1 MVRLFF
7 ENSHFFLMFS
17 AYLVII
23 SKVSIGFL
31 YGYFGYILRS
41 SLAKQFA
48 WSDTHKKGYNLN
60 FINKM
65 SINDLV
71 FILLTL
77 YSFLSLIIWAL
88 GLLLGFF
95 TEFFSIDLGI
105 DSLLHILGENSN
117 NSNIIIFL
125 INLHLL
131 CLIQHKQHISS
142 LQSKKREG
150 NSVLMG
156 LGLSAGLKLT
166 QTQPTVASKV
176 WAVAARVFLGSGS
189 IIAKNVSHNLSK
201 DLGTKLIS
209 HISNSYI
216 DFSVI
221 FGVGLTGNNAL
232 DLLNI
237 ILKFNGISI
246 LILLMILYNYV
257 LSKIDINYFSQVISQ
272 YLSSKYVNYIIKIL
286 TKIQKS
292 INIIIILLFILLLAS
307 LMLSYYYL
315 DFFIEN
321 LDKIIEVYFT
331 KK

>member
-7 ENSHFFLMFS
+7 DNSHVFLMFS
-17 AYLVII
+17 GYLVLI

-31 YGYFGYILRS
+31 YGYFGYNL
-41 SLAKQFA
+41 L
-48 WSDTHKKGYNLN
+48 HKKGYNLN

-71 FILLTL
+71 FIILTL
-77 YSFLSLIIWAL
+77 YSFLSLILWAL

-95 TEFFSIDLGI
+95 TEFFSIELGN
-105 DSLLHILGENSN
+105 DSLLHIIGENSS
-117 NSNIIIFL
+117 NSNNIP
-125 INLHLL
+125 NKTTSASPSTTQAADH
-131 CLIQHKQHISS
+131 
-142 LQSKKREG
+142 G
-150 NSVLMG
+150 NCVLMG
-156 LGLSAGLKLT
+156 LVISAGLKLA
-166 QTQPTVASKV
+166 QTQPTVAGKV
-176 WAVAARVFLGSGS
+176 GAVAAAVALGSGS

-201 DLGTKLIS
+201 DLGTKFIS

-216 DFSVI
+216 DYSVI
-221 FGVGLTGNNAL
+221 FGVELTGNNAL

-246 LILLMILYNYV
+246 IILLMILYNYV

-315 DFFIEN
+315 DFFINN